1 MNQASN
7 RYTILVRWT
16 HWLTVLAVVAA
27 YVFVNLGGEEAPAM
41 MRWHYLAGLA
51 VLVLLIPRILSRLA
65 KRPPPI
71 LPAPGAMVAV
81 AAHLSHLALYAFL
94 LVQPVLGILQVN
106 YGGELVSLPWGGW
119 SLPALVAPDHAA
131 QEWVGELHETLG
143 EIFYWVIGIHLAA
156 SLWHH
161 FLRHDNTLRR
171 MV

>member
-1 MNQASN
+1 MHQPSN
-7 RYTILVRWT
+7 RYSILARWT

-27 YVFVNLGGEEAPAM
+27 YVFVNLGDDEASAI

-51 VLVLLIPRILSRLA
+51 VLALLIPRILSRLTT
-65 KRPPPI
+65 RPPPI
-71 LPAPGAMVAV
+71 VPAPGRMVALIARV
-81 AAHLSHLALYAFL
+81 SHLALFAFL

-106 YGGELVSLPWGGW
+106 YGGELVSLPWGSW

-131 QEWVGELHETLG
+131 HEWVGELHETLG
-143 EIFYWVIGIHLAA
+143 EIFYWVIGAHLAA

-161 FLRHDNTLRR
+161 FVRHDNTLRR